1 MWVGQKRA
9 GSSCCHPQFHLEPA
23 NDLYKFVTPVN
34 LISVVGVRTLIVRAG
49 RMVPEQATVSQPE
62 IRSSE
67 EHTQS
72 QRNKGFAGL
81 EMPLLERQ

>member
-1 MWVGQKRA
+1 M
-9 GSSCCHPQFHLEPA
+9 
-23 NDLYKFVTPVN
+23 
-34 LISVVGVRTLIVRAG
+34 SVVGVRTLIVRAG